1 MGLLPG
7 DVETEGTPRAIVR
20 DLDRSDDPR
29 FADTPARRT
38 AGAFMA
44 RDIAAACMTR
54 SDTRG
59 FVLEAVGK
67 FSFDV
72 SLCCFAPGELWL
84 EYLGF
89 VVGGKT
95 RFADCPSYES
105 GQAKETGFLTGICKV
120 LFANSGQEM
129 GGNTGHFFSLNGD

>member
-29 FADTPARRT
+29 FAETPAGRT

-72 SLCCFAPGELWL
+72 SLFCAAIGRSFLDLLSVEKRDLLTAHHTIW
-84 EYLGF
+84 
-89 VVGGKT
+89 
-95 RFADCPSYES
+95 
-105 GQAKETGFLTGICKV
+105 AKQKRPEF
-120 LFANSGQEM
+120 
-129 GGNTGHFFSLNGD
+129 

>member
-1 MGLLPG
+1 
-7 DVETEGTPRAIVR
+7 
-20 DLDRSDDPR
+20 
-29 FADTPARRT
+29 
-38 AGAFMA
+38 MA

-95 RFADCPSYES
+95 RFANFWHAIFLLLCVAIIPTFLHLIPLAALAAMLVY
-105 GQAKETGFLTGICKV
+105 TGFRLTHPTEFIHIYRIAIVNFC
-120 LFANSGQEM
+120 
-129 GGNTGHFFSLNGD
+129 

>member
-29 FADTPARRT
+29 FAEMPAGRT

-72 SLCCFAPGELWL
+72 SLFCAAI
-84 EYLGF
+84 
-89 VVGGKT
+89 GKT
-95 RFADCPSYES
+95 HFWICCRVGKRDLLTAHHTNRAK
-105 GQAKETGFLTGICKV
+105 AKETSFLTGIC
-120 LFANSGQEM
+120 N
-129 GGNTGHFFSLNGD
+129 

>member
-7 DVETEGTPRAIVR
+7 DVDTEGTPRAIVR

-29 FADTPARRT
+29 FAETPARRT

-72 SLCCFAPGELWL
+72 SLCAGDWTGWTIWICCRVEKRDLLTAHH
-84 EYLGF
+84 
-89 VVGGKT
+89 T
-95 RFADCPSYES
+95 NR
-105 GQAKETGFLTGICKV
+105 AKQKRPEF
-120 LFANSGQEM
+120 
-129 GGNTGHFFSLNGD
+129 